1 MNISDPEQHNET
13 LSAFIDAEQSE
24 LETAQMVSALLNDK
38 EFKARYIRMQLMN
51 DSLHN
56 QVHSALLK
64 TDVLKSVATQVNALP
79 ACHVNA
85 LQGELHTGVIE
96 DVTKSSLFKTI
107 MGHKLVSGLSVAASV
122 MFATLFTLQQF
133 NNEPQ
138 TAQLAGNNKG
148 IADDTPSLIQA
159 PAQLPAALVSGS
171 GANMSSSDIKQQYQ
185 WVEAD
190 PELARQ
196 VRQYLSDHEIHR
208 AAYTLQPQIRAAS
221 YQVNE

>member
-1 MNISDPEQHNET
+1 MNISDPVQQNET

-24 LETAQMVSALLNDK
+24 LETAQVVDALLNDK
-38 EFKARYIRMQLMN
+38 EFKAQYIRMQLMS

-64 TDVLKSVATQVNALP
+64 TDVLKSVAAQIDALP
-79 ACHVNA
+79 ACHVGA
-85 LQGELHTGVIE
+85 LHNELHMGVIE

-133 NNEPQ
+133 NHDPQ
-138 TAQLAGNNKG
+138 TAQLADNNVST
-148 IADDTPSLIQA
+148 DDAPSLIQA
-159 PAQLPAALVSGS
+159 PGQLPATLVSGS
-171 GANMSSSDIKQQYQ
+171 GANVSSSDMKQQYQ

-196 VRQYLSDHEIHR
+196 VRQYLSDHEVHR